1 MIIELVSMVPTIRV
15 DRHPWTSL
23 VTELAR
29 SQPLQV
35 VPIGDGA
42 AGLTW
47 DAGPVIDAAD
57 LTLSDAERRQLV
69 TWASACAVRLLP
81 TFDADSPGDSRL
93 RDALAGAELFTAEQ
107 LGVGAVR
114 KLALGCH
121 AAARE
126 ARSPEATAVARVVG
140 QAVSVAHMAG
150 HSREIARYTRKAL
163 SGPALDVGLA
173 WQREHVPPQF
183 AAYVFVDGVR

>member
-1 MIIELVSMVPTIRV
+1 MVPTIRV